1 MLNFEEFQEYA
12 KNHVK
17 ENMSKEFE
25 NAEVE
30 LNTVQKNN
38 GLELHALLV
47 RSEGSNISPTIY
59 LEGFFEKYSEGT
71 DLKEVMSDIG
81 RLSEQHQ
88 QGPEIGENI
97 AEKFRDFDFVKDK
110 VIMSVV
116 NAEKNQNLLQN
127 APHTMKEDLA
137 IIYKVFLGDQGDGM
151 ATITIK
157 NDHMDY
163 WGVNTET
170 LHELAVDNSNRLIP
184 ATVRGMNEIM
194 MEMLGHDMPPEIAE
208 SLIAEMPAE
217 NQMYVISNT
226 ANVNGA
232 AAMFYGNALEELS
245 ESIGSDLYI
254 LPSSVHECIAVSTEM
269 GDPEMLAEMVQEVNG
284 SQVSP
289 EEQLSDHV
297 YHYDAN
303 TKDITLADT
312 TVEELG
318 IDSAQMSQ
326 SMDEPKKLAA
336 RH

>member
-17 ENMSKEFE
+17 ENMSADFS
-25 NAEVE
+25 NATTE

-47 RSEGSNISPTIY
+47 RAKGTSISPTIY
-59 LEGFFEKYSEGT
+59 LESFFEKYSEGA
-71 DLKEVMSDIG
+71 DLKEVMSEIG
-81 RLSEQHQ
+81 RVAEKYQE
-88 QGPEIGENI
+88 GPEV
-97 AEKFRDFDFVKDK
+97 AEDIVNQFKDFDFVKER

-116 NAEKNQNLLQN
+116 NAERNQNLLEN
-127 APHTMKEDLA
+127 VPHTMKEDLA
-137 IIYKVFLGDQGDGM
+137 VIYKVLLGDEGDGL
-151 ATITIK
+151 ATITIR
-157 NDHMDY
+157 NEHMGMWD
-163 WGVNTET
+163 VSTET
-170 LHELAVDNSNRLIP
+170 LHKLAVENCNRRLP

-208 SLIAEMPAE
+208 SILADMPAE
-217 NQMYVISNT
+217 NQMYVLSNT
-226 ANVNGA
+226 ANINGA

-245 ESIGSDLYI
+245 ETIGSDLYI
-254 LPSSVHECIAVSTEM
+254 LPSSVHECIAVSTEL

-284 SQVSP
+284 SQVAP

-303 TKDITLADT
+303 TKEITLADT
-312 TVEELG
+312 SVEKLG
-318 IDSAQMSQ
+318 IDTSQMNQ
-326 SMDEPKKLAA
+326 TMDEPKRAA